1 MNTIMALAKLEP
13 SRPDELAAQVK
24 EYRSVLGWSQQ
35 ELAQRAGCSR
45 PTIARLEGGRVILSL
60 TMTKVIDALNEGIA
74 DAVRNNQVQNVSQK
88 AQSPTPEKDIG
99 VVVKEKPEVTTK
111 QTVPAESADPAGE
124 NAEFVPP
131 YKAYGPV
138 FSDGK

>member
-1 MNTIMALAKLEP
+1 MALAKLES

-35 ELAQRAGCSR
+35 ELAQRADCSR

-88 AQSPTPEKDIG
+88 AQTSTSEKDVG
-99 VVVKEKPEVTTK
+99 AAVKEKTEVISE
-111 QTVPAESADPAGE
+111 QTAPAESVTSGDE

-131 YKAYGPV
+131 HKMYGPV
-138 FSDGK
+138 FSDAK

>member
-1 MNTIMALAKLEP
+1 MALAKLES

-35 ELAQRAGCSR
+35 DLAQRAGCSR

-74 DAVRNNQVQNVSQK
+74 DAVRNNQVQNVKREST
-88 AQSPTPEKDIG
+88 SPEKDVG
-99 VVVKEKPEVTTK
+99 VVDTAMSPFSSSQSVSQLQPESVLE
-111 QTVPAESADPAGE
+111 PESE
-124 NAEFVPP
+124 IVPP
-131 YKAYGPV
+131 HKMYGPI
-138 FSDGK
+138 FSDGQ